1 MQLSIE
7 MSLYPLA
14 DEYIPVIKEFIDRLN
29 SHSELTVYT
38 NTMST
43 QVFGDFD
50 VLMTVFQAELKKL
63 TRKFPVSVWCVSLL
77 TVIWR
82 QLWVTTAS
90 GLVS

>member
-50 VLMTVFQAELKKL
+50 VLMTVFQAELKKTYEKIPSQCL
-63 TRKFPVSVWCVSLL
+63 VCKFINRDLAP
-77 TVIWR
+77 TVGDH
-82 QLWVTTAS
+82 S
-90 GLVS
+90 